1 MKHICLTFSGGE
13 MTEVVVAVIEDGTQ
27 NMETGIGG
35 TGRNPLTSSIILKLE
50 ISNLCIIL
58 IKSVI
63 KFQIN

>member
-1 MKHICLTFSGGE
+1 